1 MATIEKVGIE
11 IVGKLDKSSFQKA
24 EDDIVHFARD
34 TKKKL
39 DPLLVQDLRL
49 NLANLQMRL
58 DEARNKLKQAKK
70 E

>member
-11 IVGKLDKSSFQKA
+11 IVGKLDKPSFQKA
-24 EDDIVHFARD
+24 EDNVVQFARD

-49 NLANLQMRL
+49 NLANLQM
-58 DEARNKLKQAKK
+58 
-70 E
+70 